1 MQFAERKDLAIVFD
15 GDEAPVLNLVV
26 AADDAPHVEPP
37 EAIGIFL
44 VVPQLAER
52 DAQLGGPARI
62 GQIDVR
68 APLPYGLPAEV
79 DRELVRDGEVGFIA
93 AEVDVEF
100 GHYPVIVVG
109 IESDTAQGTVAGIIA
124 VAGEG
129 LHGFGVLYL
138 S

>member
-15 GDEAPVLNLVV
+15 GDEAPVLHLVV

-37 EAIGIFL
+37 DAIGIFL

-62 GQIDVR
+62 GQVAVR
-68 APLPYGLPAEV
+68 APLPYGIPAEV
-79 DRELVRDGEVGFIA
+79 DRELFRDGEDGFI
-93 AEVDVEF
+93 
-100 GHYPVIVVG
+100 
-109 IESDTAQGTVAGIIA
+109 SDA
-124 VAGEG
+124 VAVKSGER
-129 LHGFGVLYL
+129 

>member
-26 AADDAPHVEPP
+26 AADDAPYVEPP
-37 EAIGIFL
+37 DAIGIFL

-68 APLPYGLPAEV
+68 APLPSGIPGEV
-79 DRELVRDGEVGFIA
+79 DQEFVRDVEVGVIA
-93 AEVDVEF
+93 VEGDVEY
-100 GHYPVIVVG
+100 GCAPVIVVG
-109 IESDTAQGTVAGIIA
+109 IDSTAVVVDLAVNSDVANK
-124 VAGEG
+124 
-129 LHGFGVLYL
+129 Y
-138 S
+138 